1 MHSGIAYFIY
11 IALDKNAHSS
21 IAYNTIIV
29 IINVFYKLE
38 DMVQTF
44 MIFLLCIFFVVV
56 VTIRADCKFF
66 TQPS

>member
-1 MHSGIAYFIY
+1 MHSCTAYIIS
-11 IALDKNAHSS
+11 IALDENTHSP